1 MRKNIV
7 NILRIIIAIAIFA
20 ALMFIMY
27 RKFSGD
33 DNKRNT
39 KSENTNIVNNAN
51 LLSEDESEKND
62 DLDTE
67 EDNSAEL
74 LYKEEN
80 FNRSWYN
87 MDIYKASCTT
97 LSDDYFDKICFLG
110 DSRTKGL
117 LEYSTL
123 PSYHGFYKVGTT
135 AYAACVEREYT
146 ADNYY
151 YGNVLDMIE
160 RVDFDTYY
168 IAYGTNDLAL
178 ENPEQFIE
186 NMKVII
192 DHIKE
197 FHPDAII
204 YVENILPMGKAFAD
218 ANPKFTNG
226 RAKGYNT
233 ALLNMCKEYGDLI
246 YLDVAPCLTG
256 LDGNAIASYTVDGL
270 HFNSEGYQ
278 KVIDFIKKT
287 TVEKRK
293 DKKDE

>member
-1 MRKNIV
+1 MRKNII
-7 NILRIIIAIAIFA
+7 NILRIIIAVAIFFV
-20 ALMFIMY
+20 LMFVLY
-27 RKFSGD
+27 KEFAGK
-33 DNKRNT
+33 DNKQKNI
-39 KSENTNIVNNAN
+39 SENAGVVNNAN
-51 LLSEDESEKND
+51 LALEDESEKQID
-62 DLDTE
+62 GDQE
-67 EDNSAEL
+67 EDNSEEL

-87 MDIYKASCTT
+87 MDIYKAKCTE

-117 LEYSTL
+117 LEYSSL
-123 PSYHGFYKVGTT
+123 PAYHGFYKVGTT

-151 YGNVLDMIE
+151 YGNVLEMIE
-160 RVDFDTYY
+160 RVDFDIYY
-168 IAYGTNDLAL
+168 VAYGTNDLAL

-197 FHPDAII
+197 YHPDAII
-204 YVENILPMGKAFAD
+204 YVENILPMSKAFAE
-218 ANPKFTNG
+218 AHPKFTNG

-233 ALLNMCKEYGDLI
+233 ALLKMCKEYGDLI

-256 LDGNAIASYTVDGL
+256 LDGNAIGSYTVDGL

-278 KVIDFIKKT
+278 RVIDFIKKT
-287 TVEKRK
+287 TVEKK
-293 DKKDE
+293 DNKDE